1 MTQTAGTGS
10 TPPLPS
16 HLKRTERNCSR
27 DLTPVLTLRVTSQAN
42 QRPLLAHQERLIE
55 KVQKNLSVSI
65 SHSQPE
71 KGVADGQI
79 EPLPPPSV
87 SLSSDYFKSRM
98 RKQGSNKT
106 DDSSL
111 LMKQSLISY
120 SQTEGVADK
129 QSVPRPPFSSSLP
142 EFQDL
147 RLHEE
152 TILLEDQKLYS
163 IDAVGSTQIIL
174 PMQNW
179 ERTI

>member
-1 MTQTAGTGS
+1 MKF
-10 TPPLPS
+10 
-16 HLKRTERNCSR
+16 HNRTDINVYLWYVYLWYVYLWYSVRPKPGFGIGNRNQ
-27 DLTPVLTLRVTSQAN
+27 DQVLV
-42 QRPLLAHQERLIE
+42 
-55 KVQKNLSVSI
+55 SVL
-65 SHSQPE
+65 
-71 KGVADGQI
+71 VADAEI
-79 EPLPPPSV
+79 EPFPTPSV

-98 RKQGSNKT
+98 QKQGSNKT
-106 DDSSL
+106 DDCTL
-111 LMKQSLISY
+111 LMKQSLISYY

-174 PMQNW
+174 PM
-179 ERTI
+179 

>member
-1 MTQTAGTGS
+1 M
-10 TPPLPS
+10 
-16 HLKRTERNCSR
+16 
-27 DLTPVLTLRVTSQAN
+27 
-42 QRPLLAHQERLIE
+42 
-55 KVQKNLSVSI
+55 
-65 SHSQPE
+65 
-71 KGVADGQI
+71 ADGQI

-87 SLSSDYFKSRM
+87 SLSLDYFKSRM

-129 QSVPRPPFSSSLP
+129 QSVPRPPFSLSLP

-174 PMQNW
+174 PMQN
-179 ERTI
+179 